1 MRCECGAGLQKRI
14 VRTRSVVRGESTTI
28 YASSKLNRAG
38 RRAAR
43 YDSGLKAH
51 RYNQPARKRPDPHRI
66 APGQVACSRSRC
78 GNLTTL
84 HLPLVNP
91 HSQSLAEQPPLPH
104 NHARYDAAGNLLNDG
119 VHSYAYNAENRIT
132 SVDAGSTATYLY
144 DARNHAVTKT
154 IFATD
159 NQGEYA
165 GSWDFLY
172 DQSDRL
178 ITETA
183 GNGSGALWRSEVF
196 AGSRHLETSWD
207 GNQYIDHPDHLGT
220 DRARFDTNY
229 SSWSTSTSLPFGDAL
244 QWNTSYGISQSAINF
259 TGKERDPES
268 GLDNFGARYDSS
280 SMGRF
285 MSPDPAGMFAVRL
298 AYPQTLNRYSYVLN
312 NRLSLAD
319 PLGLDCVYLNDS
331 GTGIEKGGID
341 QNSSSGECGKA
352 GGYWV
357 EGTVTQVN
365 IDSNATSISLQGTT
379 NGTNT
384 TSASYEQNTTLNVG
398 WYQNTALNPF
408 GHIALGIGNNTP
420 VGLNPRSDTNY
431 LFHVLTDFAG
441 SCAANGNCYSAPLD
455 ALSRATVPGAT
466 LPQVGATATQNVPI
480 SITGMQAT
488 LIQNAIN
495 QSTQSPPPYSVF
507 GPAPACDC
515 GTWAQGAMAAGGVQS
530 GPPAPIPQGLIKQLS
545 QIYGPR

>member
-1 MRCECGAGLQKRI
+1 MVNTAVRLWTSQPTKRSIALSPLVPTEIGIRCECGAGLQKRI

-51 RYNQPARKRPDPHRI
+51 RYNQPARKRPAPHRI

-104 NHARYDAAGNLLNDG
+104 NHARYDQFNRLVGAIKNNGAAVFSYVYDRFGNRWQQNGPNSMQLTFTGNNPGNPQNNNRIDGYSYDAAGNLLNDG

-159 NQGEYA
+159 SQGEFA

-207 GNQYIDHPDHLGT
+207 GNQYIDHADHLGT
-220 DRARFDTNY
+220 ERARFDTNY

-259 TGKERDPES
+259 TGKERDAES
-268 GLDNFGARYDSS
+268 GLDNFGERYFTS

-285 MSPDPAGMFAVRL
+285 MRPDPSNVNPDIVDTEN
-298 AYPQTLNRYSYVLN
+298 PQALNMYSYVLN
-312 NRLSLAD
+312 NPLNAVD
-319 PLGLDCVYLNDS
+319 PDGLDYYLLGGDQCGEKVQCDDKGHVLDS
-331 GTGIEKGGID
+331 
-341 QNSSSGECGKA
+341 NGKA
-352 GGYWV
+352 VVITDEQIANSNGLAK
-357 EGTVTQVN
+357 
-365 IDSNATSISLQGTT
+365 ID
-379 NGTNT
+379 
-384 TSASYEQNTTLNVG
+384 E
-398 WYQNTALNPF
+398 
-408 GHIALGIGNNTP
+408 
-420 VGLNPRSDTNY
+420 
-431 LFHVLTDFAG
+431 
-441 SCAANGNCYSAPLD
+441 NGNL
-455 ALSRATVPGAT
+455 
-466 LPQVGATATQNVPI
+466 
-480 SITGMQAT
+480 
-488 LIQNAIN
+488 
-495 QSTQSPPPYSVF
+495 
-507 GPAPACDC
+507 
-515 GTWAQGAMAAGGVQS
+515 
-530 GPPAPIPQGLIKQLS
+530 
-545 QIYGPR
+545 QI

>member
-1 MRCECGAGLQKRI
+1 MWCGLQKRI

-51 RYNQPARKRPDPHRI
+51 RYNQPARKRPAPHRI

-159 NQGEYA
+159 SQGEFA

-183 GNGSGALWRSEVF
+183 GNGSGDLWRSEVF

-207 GNQYIDHPDHLGT
+207 GNQYIDHADHLGT
-220 DRARFDTNY
+220 ERARFDT
-229 SSWSTSTSLPFGDAL
+229 T
-244 QWNTSYGISQSAINF
+244 
-259 TGKERDPES
+259 
-268 GLDNFGARYDSS
+268 
-280 SMGRF
+280 
-285 MSPDPAGMFAVRL
+285 
-298 AYPQTLNRYSYVLN
+298 
-312 NRLSLAD
+312 
-319 PLGLDCVYLNDS
+319 
-331 GTGIEKGGID
+331 
-341 QNSSSGECGKA
+341 
-352 GGYWV
+352 
-357 EGTVTQVN
+357 
-365 IDSNATSISLQGTT
+365 
-379 NGTNT
+379 
-384 TSASYEQNTTLNVG
+384 
-398 WYQNTALNPF
+398 TAL
-408 GHIALGIGNNTP
+408 
-420 VGLNPRSDTNY
+420 
-431 LFHVLTDFAG
+431 
-441 SCAANGNCYSAPLD
+441 
-455 ALSRATVPGAT
+455 
-466 LPQVGATATQNVPI
+466 
-480 SITGMQAT
+480 
-488 LIQNAIN
+488 
-495 QSTQSPPPYSVF
+495 
-507 GPAPACDC
+507 
-515 GTWAQGAMAAGGVQS
+515 
-530 GPPAPIPQGLIKQLS
+530 GPPAPVSLS
-545 QIYGPR
+545 ATLPNGIRATASAKAPSTSPAKNATPSPAWTTSARGTCPRSSDAS